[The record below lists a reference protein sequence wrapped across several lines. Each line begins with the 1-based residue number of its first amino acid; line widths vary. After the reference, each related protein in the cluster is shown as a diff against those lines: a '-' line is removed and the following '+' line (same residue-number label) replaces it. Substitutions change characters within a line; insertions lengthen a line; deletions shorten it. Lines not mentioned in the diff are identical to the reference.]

1 MPVLDSTLMTLP
13 RLRGVAVVALAT
25 LAALGHFLGDVRP
38 ARSADPPPRP
48 LLAKDQAV
56 DWWFVFK
63 FNSSSTF
70 AGCGPATET
79 RSCMFG
85 GDVLTR
91 QPFGQQ
97 FAFASNTGETLQ

>member
-63 FNSSSTF
+63 LTHR
-70 AGCGPATET
+70 ARLRVA
-79 RSCMFG
+79 
-85 GDVLTR
+85 VL
-91 QPFGQQ
+91 PPKH
-97 FAFASNTGETLQ
+97 AHACSAAMY